1 LGCRPSL
8 TASRKPQGI
17 LAGNDEDLDPEQ
29 IQRLCR
35 EKEPLIANRNDEQA
49 SAESATINT
58 AAGTPSTTTE
68 FDAMLKKLTA
78 VCQSSVAK
86 THNAASA
93 SDPSSSSRKST
104 TCWRCG
110 KVGHI
115 SANCHSKQAKGL
127 GKKGKGG
134 KKGEGFEDEEAFS
147 EEGEMRT

>member
-1 LGCRPSL
+1 MLN
-8 TASRKPQGI
+8 
-17 LAGNDEDLDPEQ
+17 LAGNDEDLDLEQ

-35 EKEPLIANRNDEQA
+35 EKESLIANRNDEQA

-86 THNAASA
+86 IHNAASA
-93 SDPSSSSRKST
+93 SDPSSSSHKST

-110 KVGHI
+110 KVGHT
-115 SANCHSKQAKGL
+115 SANCYSKQTKGA

-134 KKGEGFEDEEAFS
+134 KGGKDSKTKKPFQKKGK
-147 EEGEMRT
+147 